1 MRVYYANILYTN
13 YDYESLKKQIEANNP
28 HVVVL
33 VEFSSQHEEAL
44 KDWFQERFPY
54 VNRNSWSTKLAGD
67 VVFSK
72 YPITDLLTQ
81 YPQELGRWRYS
92 YFSLPKWEE
101 KDFYFYVVHTSA
113 PVSVYNFNMRNEQ
126 LKKLSEEFL
135 IQAKDRPED
144 APVVMVGDFNISPWS
159 AFYKPFEEGLEGKLR
174 NAFKDYTHRFTWSL
188 WAQEILTAHI
198 DHIFVSDDVRIGD
211 FFVEDLP
218 GSDHHAII
226 FNVESKK
233 YWKKLMDEMEEMF
246 NSIR

>member
-54 VNRNSWSTKLAGD
+54 VNRNSRSTKLAGD

-72 YPITDLLTQ
+72 YPIRDLLVN
-81 YPQELGRWRYS
+81 YPQESGRWRYS
-92 YFSLPKWEE
+92 YFSMQHGE
-101 KDFYFYVVHTSA
+101 KELYFYVVHTSA

-126 LKKLSEEFL
+126 LKKLNEEFL
-135 IQAKDRPED
+135 LQARDRPED
-144 APVVMVGDFNISPWS
+144 IPVVMIGDFNVSPWS
-159 AFYKPFEEGLEGKLR
+159 AFYKSFEKRFEGILR
-174 NAFKDYTHRFTWSL
+174 NIARDYRPFFTWSL
-188 WAQEILTAHI
+188 WAQEILIAHI
-198 DHIFVSDDVRIGD
+198 DHIFVSDDIQIGA
-211 FFVEDLP
+211 FYVEDLP

-226 FNVESKK
+226 FDVESKK
-233 YWKKLMDEMEEMF
+233 YWKKLMDEMEKMV
-246 NSIR
+246 NNVR